1 MDAFI
6 VKEKKCTVSNLQSKL
21 GAFKLGNNW
30 NTSYSGQIPKVFNYV
45 AYPTFIRRLIR
56 NQEHRMLETL
66 QKIYLLPSN
75 IIVKRYC
82 NH

>member
-30 NTSYSGQIPKVFNYV
+30 NTSYSGQIPSAK
-45 AYPTFIRRLIR
+45 PGI
-56 NQEHRMLETL
+56 
-66 QKIYLLPSN
+66 
-75 IIVKRYC
+75 
-82 NH
+82 